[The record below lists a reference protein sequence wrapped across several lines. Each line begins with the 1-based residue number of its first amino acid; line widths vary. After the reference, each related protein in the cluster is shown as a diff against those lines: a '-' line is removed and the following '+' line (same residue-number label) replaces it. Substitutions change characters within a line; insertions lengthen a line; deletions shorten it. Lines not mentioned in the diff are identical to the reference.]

1 MSHELRTPLSII
13 IGYIDML
20 LEGDCGVLS
29 ATQIEFL
36 RRIGSNANELFEL
49 ISAMLDISRFE
60 AGRLP
65 IELRKV
71 ELTELMTELQRDTA
85 SRIIKPGVTV
95 EWRAPSSP
103 FFFHT
108 DRAKLKV
115 IIKNLLGNALKFTE
129 QGTITVEARPLAD
142 GVEMTV
148 CDTGIGIPAEIL
160 PVIFDM
166 FRQGDSATTRRYGGV
181 GLGLYI
187 VRRLLDLLGGTVSVE
202 STIGRGSTF
211 RVWAP
216 NKQ

>member
-1 MSHELRTPLSII
+1 
-13 IGYIDML
+13 
-20 LEGDCGVLS
+20 
-29 ATQIEFL
+29 
-36 RRIGSNANELFEL
+36 
-49 ISAMLDISRFE
+49 LDISRFE

-65 IELRKV
+65 IELREV
-71 ELTELMTELQRDTA
+71 ELTELMTELQQDMA
-85 SRIIKPGVTV
+85 NRIIKPGVTV
-95 EWRAPSSP
+95 EWRAPSLP

-115 IIKNLLGNALKFTE
+115 IVKNLLGNALKFTE
-129 QGTITVEARPLAD
+129 QGTITVEAHPLTD

-148 CDTGIGIPAEIL
+148 SDTGIGIPAEIL

-166 FRQGDSATTRRYGGV
+166 FRQGDSATARRYGGV

-202 STIGRGSTF
+202 STMGRGSTF

-216 NKQ
+216 NRQ